1 VEQDGLG
8 PLNIIMGLA
17 HSSDTFFYQL
27 SEKVGLTSLTDWAS
41 LYGFGAPTGIDLPN
55 EVSGIVPTDQWK
67 EVAQGEPMYTGEIL
81 QAASGKA
88 MTP

>member
-1 VEQDGLG
+1 
-8 PLNIIMGLA
+8 MGLA

-55 EVSGIVPTDQWK
+55 EVSGIVPLISGKRSPRVSRCTQ
-67 EVAQGEPMYTGEIL
+67 ERSQR
-81 QAASGKA
+81 ASGKA